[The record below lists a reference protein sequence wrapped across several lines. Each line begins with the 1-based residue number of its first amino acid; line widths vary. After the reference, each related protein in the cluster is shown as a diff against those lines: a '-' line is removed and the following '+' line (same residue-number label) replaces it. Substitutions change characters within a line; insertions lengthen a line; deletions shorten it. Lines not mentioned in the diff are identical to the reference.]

1 MDGENG
7 TGHDMVPI
15 LQNLPAK
22 YTEDEYQTLHDNY
35 QRERER
41 ELLVSTHQRFFIT
54 FRIENTFV
62 SLQKRLVVIRLSI
75 L

>member
-22 YTEDEYQTLHDNY
+22 YTEDEYQTLYENF

-41 ELLVSTHQRFFIT
+41 ERELFSFYPPKILHYVS
-54 FRIENTFV
+54 N
-62 SLQKRLVVIRLSI
+62 
-75 L
+75 

>member
-22 YTEDEYQTLHDNY
+22 YTEDEYQTLHDNF
-35 QRERER
+35 QREREN
-41 ELLVSTHQRFFIT
+41 LLVFTHQRFFIT

-62 SLQKRLVVIRLSI
+62 SLQKRLVVIRVSI

>member
-15 LQNLPAK
+15 LQNLLAK

-41 ELLVSTHQRFFIT
+41 ETTFSFYPPKILHYVS
-54 FRIENTFV
+54 N
-62 SLQKRLVVIRLSI
+62 
-75 L
+75 

>member
-41 ELLVSTHQRFFIT
+41 ERTFSFYPPKILHYVS
-54 FRIENTFV
+54 N
-62 SLQKRLVVIRLSI
+62 
-75 L
+75 